1 MPSNHRQWFSH
12 ENSVGAA
19 DTIEVRQR
27 FSVRK
32 LAVFLLGVAGLLWA
46 AVGCAT
52 APKNA
57 GPKYTFY
64 PPAPD
69 PPRLQYLTSFES
81 EKDLHGGGHDS
92 FITFLTGQAPVHTPI
107 VKPYGCAAVTNY
119 LYICDT
125 IGSLLRVDLGAHRIK
140 EIVTKGP
147 AALKLPL
154 NLAVDG
160 NGWLYVAD
168 SLRNQVVI
176 LDTNQNLV
184 GTIGEQGAMEPR
196 DVALTADRIYVGD
209 RLNHCVHVL
218 DKITRTNLFDI
229 PRGPEATNNNSRLFQ
244 PINLAL
250 DDQGTLYVG
259 DIGGFR
265 VQVFGADGKYE
276 RTVGQYG
283 DNYGEFGR
291 LKGVAVDRERRL
303 YAVDAASQVAQIF
316 DLTGRLL
323 MWFGEAGASKYPLA
337 LPAKVV
343 IDYDN
348 VGYFQKY
355 AAPDFAVE
363 YLVIVINQY
372 GPRKVSVFG
381 FGHKK

>member
-1 MPSNHRQWFSH
+1 
-12 ENSVGAA
+12 
-19 DTIEVRQR
+19 
-27 FSVRK
+27 
-32 LAVFLLGVAGLLWA
+32 
-46 AVGCAT
+46 
-52 APKNA
+52 
-57 GPKYTFY
+57 
-64 PPAPD
+64 
-69 PPRLQYLTSFES
+69 
-81 EKDLHGGGHDS
+81 
-92 FITFLTGQAPVHTPI
+92 
-107 VKPYGCAAVTNY
+107 VKPYGCAVVKDY
-119 LYICDT
+119 IYICDT
-125 IGSLLRVDLGAHRIK
+125 MGSLLRVDLGAHRIK
-140 EIVTKGP
+140 AVVTKGP
-147 AALKLPL
+147 AALKLPV
-154 NLAVDG
+154 NLAVDN

-184 GTIGEQGAMEPR
+184 ATIGEPGSTEPR
-196 DVALTADRIYVGD
+196 DVALATDRIYIGD

-218 DKITRTNLFDI
+218 DKLTRTNIFDI
-229 PRGPEATNNNSRLFQ
+229 PRGLEVTNEQSRLFQ

-250 DDQGTLYVG
+250 DDQGTLYIG

-265 VQVFGADGKYE
+265 VQVFDTDGKYV
-276 RTVGQYG
+276 RSVGQYG

-291 LKGVAVDRERRL
+291 VKGIAVDRERRL
-303 YAVDAASQVAQIF
+303 FAVDAASQVAQIF
-316 DLTGRLL
+316 DPNGRLL

-363 YLVIVINQY
+363 YLVLVINQY
-372 GPRKVSVFG
+372 GPRKVSVYG